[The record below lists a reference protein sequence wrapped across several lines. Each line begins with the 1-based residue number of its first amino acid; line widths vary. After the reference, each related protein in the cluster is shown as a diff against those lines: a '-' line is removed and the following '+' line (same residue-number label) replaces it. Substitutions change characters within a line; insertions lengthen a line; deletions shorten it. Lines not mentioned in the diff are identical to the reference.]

1 MAVLEAIR
9 VQRVQ
14 FEVTGEGGLEGRQ
27 TPCEIRVHAR
37 AAPQGKA
44 SVLMVARFFEGD
56 PSPPF
61 RLELAVEGR
70 FHLEAGETVGSVARG
85 PGPACLY
92 PYLRDEVA
100 HLTLR
105 AGLPPL
111 LLPPLRLAPS
121 SVQVRED
128 VN

>member
-9 VQRVQ
+9 IQRLQ
-14 FEVTGEGGLEGRQ
+14 FEAGGEPPAEVRQ
-27 TPCEIRVHAR
+27 TPCEIRAHVRGLAGGR
-37 AAPQGKA
+37 A
-44 SVLMVARFFEGD
+44 SVLLVARFFEGE
-56 PSPPF
+56 PKPPF
-61 RLELAVEGR
+61 RLEVAVEGR
-70 FHLEAGETVGSVARG
+70 FQLETGETLDGLARG
-85 PGPACLY
+85 AGPASLY

-105 AGLPPL
+105 GGLAPL

-121 SVQVRED
+121 AVHVRED

>member
-14 FEVTGEGGLEGRQ
+14 FEAAGEPPAEARQ
-27 TPCEIRVHAR
+27 APCEIRAHVR
-37 AAPQGKA
+37 GFGGGA
-44 SVLMVARFFEGD
+44 SVLLVARFFEGD
-56 PSPPF
+56 PKPPF

-70 FHLEAGETVGSVARG
+70 FRLEAGETAEGLAKG
-85 PGPACLY
+85 AGPASLY

-105 AGLPPL
+105 AGLAPL

-121 SVQVRED
+121 AVQVRED

>member
-14 FEVTGEGGLEGRQ
+14 FEAGGNVPAKERQ
-27 TPCEIRVHAR
+27 TPCEIRAHVRGLGAGR
-37 AAPQGKA
+37 A
-44 SVLMVARFFEGD
+44 SVLLVARFFEGD
-56 PSPPF
+56 PKPPF
-61 RLELAVEGR
+61 RLEIALEGHFQLGEAETAEGLAK
-70 FHLEAGETVGSVARG
+70 GE
-85 PGPACLY
+85 GPASLY
-92 PYLRDEVA
+92 PFLRDEVA

-105 AGLPPL
+105 AGMAPL

-121 SVQVRED
+121 AVQFRED